1 MTAEPTVEDRLA
13 DLDETARRELDR
25 LDEHLAEVDDLL
37 SWLREELPEDE
48 GGTVGQLRELVEAID
63 EFEDVVRKA
72 DPETIAAFID
82 TEEIDAED
90 IRAMLDSEEDL
101 DVKDLL
107 EILDLEGLWHA
118 TDVRDLWKE
127 IQEFQD
133 EAEDVGLGAGDDED
147 EGDGLLG
154 DDGDDDGDGDGGIP
168 GIDTSDV
175 GMEDIPSGMAD
186 ELSEKQ
192 LQSTVMDGVDEFRE
206 SLIAARSELKELQEE
221 NRKRMSDHRDE
232 VHSRNPTAV
241 STLPSARPSHHAAGR
256 YSTVPQETRYSSA
269 PNKRRLY
276 GRRLDEAA
284 EESEEAED
292 A

>member
-1 MTAEPTVEDRLA
+1 MTTEPDVEDRLA

-72 DPETIAAFID
+72 DPETIAASID

-101 DVKDLL
+101 GVKDLL
-107 EILDLEGLWHA
+107 EILDLDGLWHA

-133 EAEDVGLGAGDDED
+133 EAEDVGLGADDDED

-154 DDGDDDGDGDGGIP
+154 DDGDGDDDGIP
-168 GIDTSDV
+168 GIDMGDADLD
-175 GMEDIPSGMAD
+175 DIPDGMAD

-192 LQSTVMDGVDEFRE
+192 LQSTVMDGVEEFRE
-206 SLIAARSELKELQEE
+206 SLIAARAELKELQEA

-232 VHSRNPTAV
+232 VDSRNPTAV

-276 GRRLDEAA
+276 GRRLA
-284 EESEEAED
+284 EEAEEAED

>member
-1 MTAEPTVEDRLA
+1 MTTEPTVEDRLA

-90 IRAMLDSEEDL
+90 IRAMLDSEEEM
-101 DVKDLL
+101 DVRDLL

-133 EAEDVGLGAGDDED
+133 EAEDVGLGADDDGDGD

-154 DDGDDDGDGDGGIP
+154 GDGDGDDDGIP
-168 GIDTSDV
+168 GIDMGDA
-175 GMEDIPSGMAD
+175 ELDDIPDGMAD

-206 SLIAARSELKELQEE
+206 SLIAARSELKGLQEE
-221 NRKRMSDHRDE
+221 NRKRMSDHRDQ

-284 EESEEAED
+284 EEAEEAED

>member
-1 MTAEPTVEDRLA
+1 MTTEPTVEDRLA

-72 DPETIAAFID
+72 DPETIAASID
-82 TEEIDAED
+82 TEEIDADD

-101 DVKDLL
+101 GVKDLL

-133 EAEDVGLGAGDDED
+133 EAEDVGLGADDED
-147 EGDGLLG
+147 GDDG
-154 DDGDDDGDGDGGIP
+154 DGDDDGIP
-168 GIDTSDV
+168 GIDMGDA
-175 GMEDIPSGMAD
+175 ELDDIPDGMAD

-206 SLIAARSELKELQEE
+206 TLIAARSELKELQEE
-221 NRKRMSDHRDE
+221 NRKRMSDHKDE

-241 STLPSARPSHHAAGR
+241 STMPSARPSHYPAGQ

-276 GRRLDEAA
+276 GRRLDEVA
-284 EESEEAED
+284 EEAEEAED